1 MKYSRMHPRLNKDF
15 YQKDAHE
22 VAPKLLG
29 KTIVKSN
36 QNGTKVNYLISDVE
50 VYYGEEDL
58 ACHASKGRTQRTEIM
73 YHSGGY
79 IYMYLIYGI
88 HWMFNIVTGRIDHP
102 QAILIRGVNNI
113 SGPGKLTKELGLNKN
128 YYAEDLSTSS
138 RIWIENA
145 TDIEAY
151 HTAKRVG
158 IDYAGEY
165 WKNKLWRYYIDSI

>member
-1 MKYSRMHPRLNKDF
+1 MPLDKEF
-15 YQKDAHE
+15 YIKDALE

-29 KTIVKSN
+29 KSLIKNHS
-36 QNGTKVNYLISDVE
+36 NGTKVNYLISDVE

-58 ACHASKGRTQRTEIM
+58 ACHASKGRTPRTEIM

-88 HWMFNIVTGRIDHP
+88 HWMFNIVTGKKDFP
-102 QAILIRGVNNI
+102 QAILIRGINNI
-113 SGPGKLTKELGLNKN
+113 SGPGRVTKELELNK
-128 YYAEDLSTSS
+128 YYYGEDLTSSS

-145 TDIEAY
+145 PDIRTY
-151 HTAKRVG
+151 HTAKRIG

-165 WKNKLWRYYIDSI
+165 WKNKPWRYYIDTD